1 MTRSPSILF
10 VHDDFPGQFGG
21 LGTWLAGQGWEV
33 GFATAAPD
41 AAGRVREMAAPR
53 LLRYAPHRP
62 PSPETHPY
70 AQPMDRAALSAQAF
84 ARAALAARAEGY
96 RPDVIV
102 SHCGPGAGMFAK
114 DLFPRAACVAYCEWW
129 YRSPGADVEFLAP
142 IEPAAVAGGPEAA
155 IHERVRNAP
164 IALEL
169 AAADAGL
176 CPTAFQAAQFPEA
189 FRHRLTVMHDG
200 IDTGFFSPD
209 PARRDVLGLP
219 PEARVVTYA
228 TRGMEPHRGFPQFMA
243 ALPAVLAADPRAVAV
258 IAGANRVAYGG
269 DGLRRI
275 DWKARALAE
284 HDLDPERVR
293 FVGGLPLGSY
303 LALLQRSDAHV
314 YLTVPFVL
322 SWSMLEAMSAGCA
335 LVASDTAPVREFA
348 DDAEA
353 RLVDF
358 REPARLAEAILEML
372 GGGAAV
378 EGRRRAARARILGT
392 VDRERVFPQKARLL
406 AGLRL

>member
-1 MTRSPSILF
+1 MTRPPSILF

-41 AAGRVREMAAPR
+41 AAGRAGAEGLR
-53 LLRYAPHRP
+53 LLPYATHRP

-70 AQPMDRAALSAQAF
+70 AQPMDRAALTAQAF
-84 ARAALAARAEGY
+84 ARAALAARADGY
-96 RPDVIV
+96 RPDVVV
-102 SHCGPGAGMFAK
+102 SHSGPGAGMFAK
-114 DLFPRAACVAYCEWW
+114 DLFPSAACVAYCEWW
-129 YRSPGADVEFLAP
+129 YRSPGADVAFLAP
-142 IEPAAVAGGPEAA
+142 IEPAAAAGGPEAG
-155 IHERVRNAP
+155 IHERARNAP

-169 AAADAGL
+169 AAADAAL
-176 CPTAFQAAQFPEA
+176 CPTRFQAAQFPEP
-189 FRHRLTVMHDG
+189 FHQRLTVMHDG
-200 IDTGFFSPD
+200 IDTVYFRPD

-219 PEARVVTYA
+219 DDARVVTYA

-243 ALPAVLAADPRAVAV
+243 ALPAVLAAEPRAIAV

-269 DGLRRI
+269 DGLRRV

-284 HDLDPERVR
+284 HDLDPARVR
-293 FVGGLPLGSY
+293 FVGALPLDDY
-303 LALLQRSDAHV
+303 LALLRRSDAHV

-322 SWSMLEAMSAGCA
+322 SWSMLEAMSVGCA

-348 DDAEA
+348 DASEA

-358 REPARLAEAILEML
+358 REPAHLAEAILETL
-372 GGGAAV
+372 GGGPVV
-378 EGRRRAARARILGT
+378 ERRRRAARARILGT
-392 VDRERVFPQKARLL
+392 VDRERVFPEKARFL
-406 AGLRL
+406 AALRP